1 MKKRTRE
8 EEAITHAEEQ
18 QDYYQTSNTAA
29 MHEQKEA
36 GDASA
41 KMSGH

>member
-18 QDYYQTSNTAA
+18 ADYYQTSNIADTSKKRAD
-29 MHEQKEA
+29 
-36 GDASA
+36 DAPR
-41 KMSGH
+41 K